1 MSRKEYIYAIVLALF
16 VYGFWGWMF
25 YSAKNGALT
34 PTEYQINKGLEKVNN
49 FIDKC
54 NEPYKITIANSYYQF
69 SCDVGYIMVE
79 PYILNVFNES
89 K

>member
-1 MSRKEYIYAIVLALF
+1 MSREKYIYDIIIPLLF
-16 VYGFWGWMF
+16 SGVFFWFF
-25 YSAKNGALT
+25 YSAKNAALT

-69 SCDVGYIMVE
+69 SCDAGYIMVE
-79 PYILNVFNES
+79 SYILNAFNES